1 MIEIGKSITV
11 TAIVTD
17 NDTAKSLLG
26 GYGATLPTDNY
37 ANVFATTK
45 MIGLMELAAGRLLD
59 KIQDT
64 NQISVGVDIN
74 VKHLYATPV
83 GQEVTATATYLG
95 KEGLLHKFNVVAFD
109 KGGKIGEGFHTRAMI
124 EIDRLILGA
133 ERRIQGEK

>member
-1 MIEIGKSITV
+1 MIEIGESTKV

-17 NDTAKSLLG
+17 NDTAKSLLV
-26 GYGATLPTDNY
+26 GYGSTLPTDDY

-59 KIQDT
+59 KIKDT
-64 NQISVGVDIN
+64 NQLSVGVEIN
-74 VKHLYATPV
+74 VKHLYATPI
-83 GQEVTATATYLG
+83 GQEVTASATYLG

-109 KGGKIGEGFHTRAMI
+109 KGGKIGEGFHTRAII

-133 ERRIQGEK
+133 ERRIQGDR